1 MKCNEKQSQCEC
13 HPARGPSGAQPFAS
27 VLEAPAASASDLPT
41 GQPVEDRSLMR
52 RVASLAAITL
62 PLLGLIA
69 AIILLWG
76 PGFGWLY
83 LGLLIGGYVVSNI
96 GICVG
101 FHRYFTH
108 KSFQTGPVVK
118 ALLGVFGS
126 MAVEGS
132 IIQWVSTHRRHHQHS
147 DRPDDP
153 HSPHNHGVSAEG
165 GRSLWSRFR
174 GFLHAHMGWFF
185 MPDAPGLEK
194 YVPDLTADPLT
205 RRISNLFPLWVLLS
219 FAIPTA
225 IAFAVTGTWMGALL
239 GLLWGG
245 AVRVFL
251 VHHIT
256 WSINSVCHLWGSRPF
271 DSHDHS
277 RNNAIFGILAFGEG
291 WHNNH
296 HAFPTSAR
304 HGLRWWEFDASYWI
318 IRGME
323 LVGLARAVRVPSPER
338 IEAKRRGRP

>member
-1 MKCNEKQSQCEC
+1 
-13 HPARGPSGAQPFAS
+13 
-27 VLEAPAASASDLPT
+27 
-41 GQPVEDRSLMR
+41 
-52 RVASLAAITL
+52 
-62 PLLGLIA
+62 
-69 AIILLWG
+69 
-76 PGFGWLY
+76 
-83 LGLLIGGYVVSNI
+83 
-96 GICVG
+96 
-101 FHRYFTH
+101 
-108 KSFQTGPVVK
+108 
-118 ALLGVFGS
+118 
-126 MAVEGS
+126 
-132 IIQWVSTHRRHHQHS
+132 
-147 DRPDDP
+147 
-153 HSPHNHGVSAEG
+153 
-165 GRSLWSRFR
+165 
-174 GFLHAHMGWFF
+174 MGWFF

-205 RRISNLFPLWVLLS
+205 RRISNLFPLWVFLS